1 MTPRSR
7 TTDATKP
14 SAVQDGRHTPDI
26 AFDERKTD
34 RLVIRRFQAQD
45 ASTLSTYRSD
55 PTVARYQSWDSP
67 FTLAQAQAFIDSFG
81 ATNPD
86 TPGEW
91 FQFALVEAATG
102 THIGDVAAGVD
113 ADDPRLV
120 TIGVTLATS
129 AQGNGY
135 ASEAVAWLLDYLFLE
150 RKKHR
155 VTADC
160 DVRNDHVVALLERL
174 QMRREAHH
182 LKSAWWKDEWVDEY
196 VYALLTHEW
205 LARRSPDGGT
215 RHLSP

>member
-7 TTDATKP
+7 TADATKP

-26 AFDERKTD
+26 AFDERGTD